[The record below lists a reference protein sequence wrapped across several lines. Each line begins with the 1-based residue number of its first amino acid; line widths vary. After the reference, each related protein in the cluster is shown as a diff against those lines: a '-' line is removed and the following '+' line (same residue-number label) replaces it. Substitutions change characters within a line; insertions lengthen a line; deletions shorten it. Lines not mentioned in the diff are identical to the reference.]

1 MQLSFDVNTL
11 VTWTEEVHS
20 YSTGVWIQLLM
31 QGNSEFP

>member
-11 VTWTEEVHS
+11 VTWTEVHS